1 MYSIKRSDL
10 PPPLE
15 IEICLYLMFGDQY
28 LTGKFVDWKTPGTA
42 GCAAK
47 LGCCGA
53 GANLWGSPLGCV
65 GRP

>member
-1 MYSIKRSDL
+1 MS
-10 PPPLE
+10 
-15 IEICLYLMFGDQY
+15 GDQY

-47 LGCCGA
+47 LGCWGA
-53 GANLWGSPLGCV
+53 GANLWGSLLACV